1 MTDAVSRQAM
11 KDALLLECDRLR
23 VDIRGRTLIDSLS
36 LQIAGGELWCVLGA
50 NGVGKTMLLHTLA
63 GLHRAAGGTVMLGGK
78 SINSWPLESLA
89 QMRAF
94 LPQVIPVAIETTVI
108 DVVLMGRHP
117 HLARWQWEHGV
128 DRQVA
133 LDALRAVDIANL
145 AGRDAARLSGGE
157 RQRVAIAA
165 LLAQN
170 ASMLLLDE
178 PVAHLDLHH
187 QVVVLEHLRT
197 LAAAGRV
204 VVLSIHDLNLARR
217 FATHALLVHRNGS
230 VRHGPIEAVMDDEHL
245 SVAFGHAVERIE
257 ARGRTVFVAR

>member
-1 MTDAVSRQAM
+1 MTGVVAP
-11 KDALLLECDRLR
+11 LLECDRLR
-23 VDIRGRTLIDSLS
+23 VDIRGRTLIDALS
-36 LQIAGGELWCVLGA
+36 LRIAAGELWCVLGA

-78 SINSWPLESLA
+78 PISGWPLETLA
-89 QMRAF
+89 QDRAF
-94 LPQVIPVAIETTVI
+94 LPQVIPVAIETLVI

-117 HLARWQWEHGV
+117 HLARWRWEHGD
-128 DRQVA
+128 DRQAA
-133 LDALRAVDIANL
+133 LDALAAVDIGHL
-145 AGRDAARLSGGE
+145 ADRDAARLSGGE

-165 LLAQN
+165 LLAQD
-170 ASMLLLDE
+170 ASILILDE

-187 QVVVLEHLRT
+187 QVVVLEHLRA
-197 LAAAGRV
+197 LAATGRM

-217 FATHALLVHRNGS
+217 FATHALLVHPDGS
-230 VRHGPIEAVMDDEHL
+230 VRHGAIESVMDEEHL

>member
-1 MTDAVSRQAM
+1 MGIGSTD
-11 KDALLLECDRLR
+11 DASGATLLECDRLR
-23 VDIRGRTLIDSLS
+23 IDIRGRTLIDALT
-36 LQIAGGELWCVLGA
+36 LRIAAGELWCVLGA

-78 SINSWPLESLA
+78 PIGSWPLETLA
-89 QMRAF
+89 HMRSF
-94 LPQVIPVAIETTVI
+94 LPQVIPVAIETPVI

-117 HLARWQWEHGV
+117 HLVRWQWEHGD

-133 LDALRAVDIANL
+133 LAALAAMDIAHL
-145 AGRDAARLSGGE
+145 ADRDAARLSGGE

-165 LLAQN
+165 LLAQD
-170 ASMLLLDE
+170 ASILLLDE

-187 QVVVLEHLRT
+187 QVVVLEHLRA
-197 LAAAGRV
+197 LSSAGRV

-217 FATHALLVHRNGS
+217 FATHALLVHPDGS
-230 VRHGPIEAVMDDEHL
+230 VRHGAIDSVMDDEHL
-245 SVAFGHAVERIE
+245 SAAFGHAVERIE